1 MSDTNNPLYQVYNA
15 LWTLLESESSFTS
28 LVPAGPQRVK
38 YTSTTDRLPRL
49 DGGLTADYPMVE
61 IVLLGMRTQAHATS
75 NGSLIVAR
83 WGVNVLAGDRRMGEL
98 FDVTFAVYKALVNW
112 QAHVK
117 DFTYDGTAFHVGRC
131 KALDVNE
138 AIHPGD
144 GIAGWVS
151 VWQGETD
158 IWLSTQALLPSEAEP
173 TTEEP
178 TTEDPEPEP

>member
-1 MSDTNNPLYQVYNA
+1 MSDTTNPLYQVYNA
-15 LWTLLESESSFTS
+15 LWTLLESDTDFAK

-38 YTSTTDRLPRL
+38 YTSTTNRLPRL

-83 WGVNVLAGDRRMGEL
+83 WGVNVMAGDRRMIEL
-98 FDVTFAVYKALVNW
+98 FEVTFAVYKALVNW
-112 QAHVK
+112 QAYLK
-117 DFTYDGTAFHVGRC
+117 DFTYGGTAFHVGRC
-131 KALDVNE
+131 KALDVQE
-138 AIHPGD
+138 AIHPGE

-158 IWLSTQALLPSEAEP
+158 IWLSTQALLPTKPEP
-173 TTEEP
+173 EP
-178 TTEDPEPEP
+178 DPEPEP